1 MHKVRDVVVVGAG
14 LAGSAIAAALA
25 QRGWDVLLLERD
37 HFPRHK
43 VCGEFLSPEAQAT
56 LQSLDLYGA
65 VAATD
70 PVALTHATVTTQRGQ
85 TIAMELPGPAWGVSR
100 FALDAALATAAQSQ
114 GAALR
119 NGVTVKA
126 FARNDDH
133 YTIEIQEH
141 SQVDKPRP
149 TTVTAR
155 SLIMACGRHSTTA
168 LPPHPMPHARPLA
181 VGIKAH
187 YADLAMPAQV
197 ELFLFPGGY
206 AGLNPVEGGRVNLCL
221 LLSYKAFKRAGQ
233 SVASTLEAITAWNP
247 ALGRRLA
254 EGCLLPESVT
264 TVAPVDTERPAVPWA
279 NVACLGDTAAMLP
292 PLCGDGMAMAL
303 RSAQLC
309 APLADDFLQGKI
321 ALEEWAAAYQ
331 QGWQSEFSRR
341 VRVGRWL
348 QSALALPLLAD
359 GLIGLG
365 RIVPPLATYFVHAT
379 RGSLPKELPVPPVRT
394 EQLLRNEDFIKP
406 RTSTDFLGD
415 PLA

>member
-1 MHKVRDVVVVGAG
+1 MNNLRDVIVVGAG
-14 LAGSAIAAALA
+14 LAGSTVAAALA

-56 LQSLDLYGA
+56 LRALDLYGA
-65 VAATD
+65 VAATS
-70 PVALTHATVTTQRGQ
+70 PVPLTHATVTTQRGQ
-85 TIAMELPGPAWGVSR
+85 TVGMELPGPAWGVSR
-100 FALDAALATAAQSQ
+100 FALDAALAAAAQSQ
-114 GAALR
+114 GVALW
-119 NGVTVKA
+119 NGIAVKA

-133 YTIEIQEH
+133 YTVQIQEH
-141 SQVDKPRP
+141 SQVDRPRP
-149 TTVTAR
+149 TTVLAR
-155 SLIMACGRHSTTA
+155 SLIIACGRHSATA
-168 LPPHPMPHARPLA
+168 LPPHPAPHTRPLS

-187 YADLAMPAQV
+187 YADLAMPARV

-221 LLSYKAFKRAGQ
+221 LLSYQAFKRAGQ
-233 SVASTLEAITAWNP
+233 SVPATLEAITTWNP

-254 EGCLLPESVT
+254 EGRLLPDTIT
-264 TVAPVDTERPAVPWA
+264 TVAPVDTERPAAPWA
-279 NVACLGDTAAMLP
+279 EVACIGDTAAMLP

-321 ALEEWAAAYQ
+321 SLEQWAAAYQ
-331 QGWQSEFSRR
+331 QGWQTEFSRR

-379 RGSLPKELPVPPVRT
+379 RGSLPKGLPTPMLHV
-394 EQLLRNEDFIKP
+394 EQNQV
-406 RTSTDFLGD
+406 
-415 PLA
+415 A